1 MFKALF
7 AQYDYS
13 YDAPLYTDTST
24 SDAAF
29 FTGAMLFFLV
39 LVLALIVPTLIGLW
53 KVFVKA
59 GKPGWAAIVPFYN
72 MWVWVEIV
80 GRPQSWFWI
89 YLGLALF
96 SSIPFL
102 GLFASVGL
110 LVFAII
116 LSIDLAKSF
125 RKDAGMGVL
134 IALLPFI
141 GLPILGFGAAKY
153 DGPSVKQQTV
163 AEPPYPTHKSATS
176 AAAPKATKSS
186 AAADKNDGSDE
197 S

>member
-13 YDAPLYTDTST
+13 YDAPLYTDTSA
-24 SDAAF
+24 SDTAF

-39 LVLALIVPTLIGLW
+39 LVLALIIPAIIGLW

-72 MWVWVEIV
+72 WWIWIEIV

-89 YLGLALF
+89 LLGLTLF
-96 SSIPFL
+96 SWIPIL
-102 GLFASVGL
+102 GFFASIA
-110 LVFAII
+110 VFVFTII

-141 GLPILGFGAAKY
+141 GLPVLGFGAAKY

-163 AEPPYPTHKSATS
+163 AEPPYPKHKSASTT
-176 AAAPKATKSS
+176 APKATKSS
-186 AAADKNDGSDE
+186 SAADKNDDSDE